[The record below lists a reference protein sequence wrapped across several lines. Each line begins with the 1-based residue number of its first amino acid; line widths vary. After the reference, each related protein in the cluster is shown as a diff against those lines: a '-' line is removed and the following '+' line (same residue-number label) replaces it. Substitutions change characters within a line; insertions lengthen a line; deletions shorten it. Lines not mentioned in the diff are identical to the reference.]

1 LEELLKLLS
10 GPIFRLCFAI
20 MLLGLLRIFF
30 LDIWS
35 AYTAYRKAGDK
46 TMPWKLI
53 FSRSMEWIFP
63 VKRIAHNRPFYSV
76 FSVLFHIGLL
86 IVPLFLF
93 AHVQLWKESLGFG
106 WFTLPYQWAYWL
118 TISTIFFAVALFIG
132 RLLNKSSSFISRK
145 QDYLWPLI
153 LLIPFVTGFVCAHLS
168 VNPKIYQSFMLMHV
182 LSADIIFIMIP
193 FTKIAHC
200 VLMPLSQIVCT
211 IAWKFPPDTDDAI
224 TTTLNKKGVP
234 I

>member
-1 LEELLKLLS
+1 MEDLLKLLT
-10 GPIFRLCFAI
+10 GPVFRLCFAI
-20 MLLGLLRIFF
+20 MLLGLFRILL

-35 AYTAYRKAGDK
+35 AYNAYRRAGDK

-53 FSRSMEWIFP
+53 FSRSLEWIFP
-63 VKRIAHNRPFYSV
+63 VKRIANNRPFYSV

-106 WFTLPYQWAYWL
+106 WITLSYQWAYIL
-118 TISTIFFAVALFIG
+118 TISTIVFGLALLIG

-153 LLIPFVTGFVCAHLS
+153 LLIPFVTGFACAHLS

-182 LSADIIFIMIP
+182 LSADLIFLMIP

-200 VLMPLSQIVCT
+200 VLMPLSQFVCT
-211 IAWKFPPDTDDAI
+211 IAWKFPPETDDAVC
-224 TTTLNKKGVP
+224 TTLNKKGAAV
-234 I
+234 